1 MLYMAKILYIN
12 AIVES
17 VFNHLKLID
26 MAAIRVPK
34 DEEFKI
40 QC

>member
-1 MLYMAKILYIN
+1 MAKILNIN

-17 VFNHLKLID
+17 MFNHLKLI
-26 MAAIRVPK
+26 ASANLLRVPK
-34 DEEFKI
+34 DKEFKI